1 MKEKDLETLAEAVKK
16 ENERLQALR
25 RSDMLRVSVF
35 WIYLQILIIL
45 FIINSVSVAETSLD
59 TANNVDGLDWDRI
72 AERVRLSCFGNLP

>member
-1 MKEKDLETLAEAVKK
+1 VKEKDLETLAEAVKK